1 MCACGSTGWYL
12 TDELSVEKSAM
23 PSTDPK
29 PGVRDDLVSCLMPT
43 RDRPHF
49 VSQALRYFARQTYI
63 RSELLVI
70 DDGEQSVERL
80 CAGLPRVRYLRLD
93 RPTLTGTKMNL
104 AIEQACGSV
113 LQKLDDDDYYHP
125 EFLQRAIAAL
135 PRSLEEQRRTV
146 VAWDC
151 FLVLFA
157 GETRLRFSGHG
168 WNAGGTL
175 CFSRE
180 LWAGRP
186 FRDVRTGY
194 DSWFLADHQP
204 AIIRVCAPE
213 HYIHVRHGGNTWTRM
228 HDATSAD
235 EYLCLL
241 PAHEKSLETVVGPDN
256 LPFYAGLS
264 FRNGWQPSP
273 E

>member
-1 MCACGSTGWYL
+1 M
-12 TDELSVEKSAM
+12 M
-23 PSTDPK
+23 PDM
-29 PGVRDDLVSCLMPT
+29 RDAFISCLMPT
-43 RDRPHF
+43 RDRPQF
-49 VSQALRYFARQTYI
+49 VAQALRYFARQTYI
-63 RSELLVI
+63 QSELLVI
-70 DDGEQSVERL
+70 DDGDQPVEHM
-80 CAGLPRVRYLRLD
+80 CTGLPRVRYLRLD

-104 AIEQACGSV
+104 AIEQAVGSV

-125 EFLQRAIAAL
+125 DFLQRAVAAL
-135 PRSLEEQRRTV
+135 PRSAADRRRAV

-157 GETRLRFSGHG
+157 GDTRLRFSGHG

-180 LWAGRP
+180 LWARQP

-194 DSWFLADHQP
+194 DSWFLADHDP

-213 HYIHVRHGGNTWTRM
+213 HYILVRHGGNTWTRM

-235 EYLCLL
+235 QYLALL
-241 PAHEKSLETVVGPDN
+241 PPHDRSLEAVVGPEN

-264 FRNGWQPSP
+264 FHDAQGR
-273 E
+273 